1 MTGDRRKRWLAL
13 NYTSLPLEAVND
25 TVCAARTKEQQVEMK
40 RVTTS
45 THLYSSVILLARP
58 HFQAL
63 RQLPSVIHVVIVL
76 QGHKNTARAT
86 SIHSSFTSK
95 CGTDVLL
102 FCSLTTLKTQRTTNH
117 QYTVQYPKWLSVCD
131 LKCLSP
137 PIVQG
142 EFALKCIWSHC
153 ALQHFIVF

>member
-1 MTGDRRKRWLAL
+1 MTQCVLQ
-13 NYTSLPLEAVND
+13 
-25 TVCAARTKEQQVEMK
+25 TKEQQVEMK

-45 THLYSSVILLARP
+45 LQFSHTAANCTSI
-58 HFQAL
+58 
-63 RQLPSVIHVVIVL
+63 IHVVIVL
-76 QGHKNTARAT
+76 QGHKNITRAT

-102 FCSLTTLKTQRTTNH
+102 VCSFTTLKTQRTTNH
-117 QYTVQYPKWLSVCD
+117 QYTVQNLKWLSVCD

-142 EFALKCIWSHC
+142 EFALKCI
-153 ALQHFIVF
+153 